1 MCVTACPFWNVYAK
15 GLSISSGPL
24 VDAGVEK
31 HHHIGLLLVLPF
43 FKLFLC
49 NLTNKKWSILGFLLQ
64 LGNVPFLR
72 WCYQGG
78 VPTWQKYGIIIFK
91 MGMWTTVRS
100 GSVCTIACVSS
111 LLSWSATSNVHTDC
125 ERVQT
130 TLQDSDI
137 HRAKCII
144 IPSKSRDQI

>member
-1 MCVTACPFWNVYAK
+1 MLLENSGWKEDTHSWPAGAGLSQLKMIVQTETLPSLKAAGNQFSLTIFPAFGQCSDRSLMCVTACPFWNVYAK

-72 WCYQGG
+72 
-78 VPTWQKYGIIIFK
+78 
-91 MGMWTTVRS
+91 
-100 GSVCTIACVSS
+100 
-111 LLSWSATSNVHTDC
+111 
-125 ERVQT
+125 
-130 TLQDSDI
+130 
-137 HRAKCII
+137 
-144 IPSKSRDQI
+144 